1 MTKLCVLFL
10 HHMDNDLTRYHAE
23 LISQYNPMAT
33 LVPLTFRG
41 GIDGAICPV
50 EVPSGFNQWK
60 NSDLLIYYWFRSKDY
75 VAAERYLI
83 IEYDTL
89 CATSFEEFYAGVWDE
104 PVAAAIAYTH
114 QQQPAWRWFC
124 EIRDQTPYQNK
135 LAGLSPLSGILFSRA
150 ALAAISELAKDPLY
164 ASLYCECRI
173 GTLARTSGYNPVR
186 IRPDIAK
193 YISWQ
198 RRNPTSPGIWHSVKT
213 RIDLQYL
220 KPEAPRSVG

>member
-220 KPEAPRSVG
+220 KPEARSVG

>member
-50 EVPSGFNQWK
+50 QEPFRLNAWK
-60 NSDLLIYYWFRSKDY
+60 NADLLIYNWYWSKHY
-75 VAAERYLI
+75 IAAERYII

-89 CATSFEEFYAGVWDE
+89 CAMSFEEFYADVWNE
-104 PVAAAIAYTH
+104 SVAAAITFTY
-114 QQQPAWRWFC
+114 QQKPAWRWFC
-124 EIRDQTPYQNK
+124 EIRDQSPYRGK
-135 LAGLSPLSGILFSRA
+135 LAGLSPLSGLLFSHA

-173 GTLARTSGYNPVR
+173 GTLARTAGYNPVR

-198 RRNPTSPGIWHSVKT
+198 RRHPTSPGIWHSVKT
-213 RIDLQYL
+213 RVDLQYL
-220 KPEAPRSVG
+220 KPAARSVG